1 MAVEKGIAERAPSVL
16 SQAFFGYLLKPVA
29 LACRQPLTE
38 EKVPELWPAFGAAR
52 TTEHVLS
59 WRSKASHAKENKKRC
74 PLWREVFKISPGRFV
89 VGIFISMTQG
99 LTVTVGR
106 PLALR
111 YVVQSIAE
119 GELDATAVASL
130 VALLSGVVILDGLLT
145 VWSKVL
151 LTDHVSVI
159 LTSFLTSLLVD
170 KASKSPASSVS
181 NPYNLLGNDIFRR
194 IQDLQWTGMLP
205 SCISGISGGF
215 AMLLFSLGWPS
226 LIGLSTAFG
235 IMGVNAWISSKTKKA
250 EQANLSA
257 SDGRLKLLKQ
267 ALEIMRGVKYFAWE
281 PKCLEEISHCRT
293 LECFKIRKFRN
304 LQMLSLNL
312 GRMSPVLSCLV
323 TFLIYNLLLGRPMAA
338 GDVFGALLIFQSLR
352 TSLIIIPTNLTAIQN
367 VLLSLK
373 RLEDYAL
380 EPDFKDRELLED
392 SHDLL
397 AELACE
403 SCSPE
408 ASSTVAVGSGVSRGS
423 FREFSL
429 GQMDF
434 KVLPGSLVA
443 VLGPVGS
450 GKSTLLAALLGVLP
464 VEGPAA
470 RSRTCL
476 SVALVPQK
484 PIIINATVLQNVT
497 MGLEFEADRFQRAM
511 VGAQMEKDLELLRDG
526 ADTLIGE
533 RGTTLSGGQQMR
545 VNIARALY
553 AEPDLMVLDD
563 PLAALDHVVG
573 SKILQAIR
581 RFTLGTNKLGRKRAA
596 VMALNQTH
604 FLPSFDD
611 ALWLDESGNCR
622 AQGAPMEVA
631 NKLGIEVHGG
641 HSSVD
646 DCLDNSD
653 APVEFADAKN
663 DVSSPGEK
671 HDVGPKKE
679 HRETGIVKSSVYIVF
694 VRAMG
699 VVIAA
704 FSVATMVAAYLALCF
719 ADRWLAVWSTA
730 SRTAE
735 NIDSVYPGVYAAASL
750 GHVFLLTA
758 SSVLFAEAGMRASKS
773 LHMNCL
779 IRILKAPMAWF
790 EDTPSG
796 RTMSRF
802 TTDLSMVDLQ
812 LPMLLDNFL
821 QMFLSVAVMLGIII
835 SIVPVIAIAVL
846 VGIVLF
852 YFQALAVDRANRETK
867 RAKDAALAPVQTNL
881 SEIMNCEALLHVDGH
896 GGKLQRFFFD
906 RHLTAMDHY
915 NRFNF
920 VSLELLNFG
929 QFLTY
934 LICFV
939 FSAVTAFFMLA
950 FDAVDPEVSGL
961 AFTYCFLVPYFL
973 GINAQLAIL
982 TNHAFTSLE
991 RLLELCSQRVPSE
1004 AWPAGSAFEDSSDKA
1019 PTSWP
1024 AQGAVTFENVEL
1036 RYRPGLPLAL
1046 CGLSFSV
1053 QGGERLGIVGRTGAG
1068 KSSLSVLLFRLV
1080 EPAGGRVLIDGVDI
1094 ASLGLQRLRS
1104 SLSMIPQV
1112 PVLIR
1117 GTVRQNLDPF
1127 CELKGGDA
1135 AMMEALS
1142 KAQLPDVSL
1151 DADITGNDSLSQGEG
1166 QLLSFA
1172 RCLLR
1177 DSKVVC
1183 LDEPTASVDLET
1195 DARLQKLVRSAFL
1208 GKTLLCIAHRLQ
1220 TIIDFDRILVME
1232 AGSVAA
1238 LDTPLALLHDSS
1250 SALSQIVDGGSG
1262 GGGLRTTLEAMSGGV
1277 SKIQVES
1284 ESYMSL

>member
-1 MAVEKGIAERAPSVL
+1 MASDAGQAPSML
-16 SQAFFGYLLKPVA
+16 SQAFFIYLLKPVA
-29 LACRQPLTE
+29 LAYRQPLPE
-38 EKVPELWPAFGAAR
+38 DKVPNLFPAFSAAR

-59 WRSKASHAKENKKRC
+59 WRARASCAKENKRRC
-74 PLWREVFKISPGRFV
+74 PLWREVLKISPLRLV
-89 VGIFISMTQG
+89 VGTLISVTQG

-119 GELDATAVASL
+119 GGLDEFDVATL

-159 LTSFLTSLLVD
+159 LSSFLTNLLVD

-194 IQDLQWTGMLP
+194 IQDLQWCGMFP
-205 SCISGISGGF
+205 SCIGGISGGI
-215 AMLLFSLGWPS
+215 AMLLVSLGWPS
-226 LIGLSTAFG
+226 LIGLSVAFS
-235 IMGVNAWISSKTKKA
+235 IMGVNAWISGKTKIA

-257 SDGRLKLLKQ
+257 SDERLKLLKQ
-267 ALEIMRGVKYFAWE
+267 AVDMMRGVKYFAWE
-281 PKCLEEISHCRT
+281 PKCLEEISRCRT
-293 LECFKIRKFRN
+293 LECFKIRRFRN
-304 LQMLSLNL
+304 LQMLSINL
-312 GRMSPVLSCLV
+312 GRMSPVVSCLV
-323 TFLIYNLLLGRPMAA
+323 TFLIYSVLLERPMAA
-338 GDVFGALLIFQSLR
+338 GDVFAALLIFQSLR

-367 VLLSLK
+367 VGLSLK

-380 EPDFKDRELLED
+380 EPDFRDRELLED
-392 SHDLL
+392 SQDVL
-397 AELACE
+397 AELAFE

-408 ASSTVAVGSGVSRGS
+408 VPSTLIGGSGITPRGT
-423 FREFSL
+423 FRQFSL
-429 GQMDF
+429 GQMDL

-470 RSRTCL
+470 RARTCL

-484 PIIINATVLQNVT
+484 PIIINATLMQNVA
-497 MGLEFEADRFQRAM
+497 MGLEFEDDRFRRAIA
-511 VGAQMEKDLELLRDG
+511 GAQMERDLELLQDG
-526 ADTLIGE
+526 ASTLIGE

-553 AEPDLMVLDD
+553 AEPDLMILDD

-581 RFTLGTNKLGRKRAA
+581 CFTSGTNKQGRRRAA

-622 AQGAPMEVA
+622 AQGAPMEIA
-631 NKLGIEVHGG
+631 TKLGIEVQDSHA
-641 HSSVD
+641 SVD
-646 DCLDNSD
+646 DCLEHED
-653 APVEFADAKN
+653 AVVEFVDDKKDA
-663 DVSSPGEK
+663 SSPEK
-671 HDVGPKKE
+671 RLDVGPKKE
-679 HRETGIVKSSVYIVF
+679 HREEGVVKTSVYIDF

-699 VVIAA
+699 FAIAA
-704 FSVATMVAAYLALCF
+704 FSSATMIAAYLALCF

-730 SRTAE
+730 SRKDAG
-735 NIDSVYPGVYAAASL
+735 IDPVYPGVYAAASL
-750 GHVFLLTA
+750 GHVLLLTA
-758 SSVLFAEAGMRASKS
+758 SSILFAEAGMRASRS

-779 IRILKAPMAWF
+779 VRVLKAPMAWF

-796 RTMSRF
+796 RIMSRF

-812 LPMLLDNFL
+812 LTMLLDNFL

-846 VGIVLF
+846 VGIILF
-852 YFQALAVDRANRETK
+852 YFQAVAVDRANRETK

-881 SEIMNCEALLHVDGH
+881 SEVMNCVALLHVDGH
-896 GGKLQRFFFD
+896 GGKLQHFFYQ
-906 RHLTAMDHY
+906 RHLSAMDHY

-920 VSLELLNFG
+920 ISLALLNFG

-939 FSAVTAFFMLA
+939 FSAVTAFFMLG
-950 FDAVDPEVSGL
+950 FHTVDPEVSGL

-991 RLLELCSQRVPSE
+991 RLLELCSQRIPSE
-1004 AWPAGSAFEDSSDKA
+1004 AWPGGSVFEDSSDKA
-1019 PTSWP
+1019 PASWP
-1024 AQGAVTFENVEL
+1024 THGAVVFENVQL

-1046 CGLSFSV
+1046 RGLSFHV
-1053 QGGERLGIVGRTGAG
+1053 KGGERLGIVGRTGAG

-1094 ASLGLQRLRS
+1094 GSLGLQRLRS

-1112 PVLIR
+1112 PVLIQ
-1117 GTVRQNLDPF
+1117 GTVRKNLDPF
-1127 CELKGGDA
+1127 CEFKGGDA
-1135 AMMEALS
+1135 AMKDALS

-1151 DADITGNDSLSQGEG
+1151 DAEITGSSSLSQGEG

-1177 DSKVVC
+1177 DSKLVC

-1195 DARLQKLVRSAFL
+1195 DARLQTLVRSAFS

-1232 AGSVAA
+1232 AGLAAA
-1238 LDTPLALLHDSS
+1238 LDTPSALLQDSS
-1250 SALSQIVDGGSG
+1250 SALSQIVDGGAGS
-1262 GGGLRTTLEAMSGGV
+1262 GGLRQTLEAMVGGV
-1277 SKIQVES
+1277 STAPSEC
-1284 ESYMSL
+1284 ESYFTL